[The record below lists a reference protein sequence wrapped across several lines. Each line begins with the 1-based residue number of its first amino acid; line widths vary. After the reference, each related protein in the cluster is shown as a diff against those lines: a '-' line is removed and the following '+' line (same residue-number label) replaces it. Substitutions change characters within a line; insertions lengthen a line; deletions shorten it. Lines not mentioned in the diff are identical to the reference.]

1 MKTKIKFTKLI
12 LIMLLVSSVFFA
24 FKNAEKKNHLK
35 NYDYFK
41 LPSGATQDDY
51 FPHTVIFKLKE
62 RNRANAR
69 LNSIDNVLIN
79 ESLNDL
85 NVVFVNKIFD
95 KAVKPVL
102 KFSADGE
109 KMADLSLIYIV
120 VYNAAKSIEEAVNE
134 IYNTGE
140 VEYAQPKYTQKLMF
154 TPNDPFLGSQYFIN
168 KIQAPA
174 GWDIQQ
180 GDTNVVIGI
189 VDTGTDWDHPDLQGN
204 IKYNYADPING
215 TDDDNDGYTDNYRG
229 WDFGDRDN
237 DPMVTP
243 GDEHGSTVSG
253 CAAAV
258 TNNGIGVSSPG
269 FKCKFLPVKISNSS
283 GLAAGYEGI
292 VYAAD
297 HGCSIINCSWGGGVA
312 GEFEQDVIN
321 YATINKNALVVCAAG
336 NYNSSDTFYPAD
348 LKYVMSVANTNSSDI
363 RASDSNFG
371 NGIDVCAPGE
381 GIRSTVYNN
390 TYAVFGG
397 TSFSSP
403 ICAGV
408 IAIIKSQFPS
418 YNGIQAGE
426 KVRVTCDN
434 IDLQNPAY
442 IGKLGKGRINMF
454 KALTINSPSVR
465 LNSYTVSD
473 GNNNVFQPND
483 TININGTFKNYLDA
497 TSNISVSLT
506 TTSTA
511 VNLLSVSSSLGVIPT
526 LGSVTNNSSPFRV
539 IIKSNAPLNSK
550 AVFKLNYTDGS
561 YTDFEYFSI
570 TVNPAYISMNGNNI
584 ITTINGKGNL
594 GYNDYWY
601 NTQGDGFRYKNSN
614 SLLGEGGLICA
625 TSGTKVSDCVR
636 GIDPFV
642 QNADFTN
649 VIPFQIS
656 QPGIISAQDGNT
668 KFNDDAA
675 GTNKIGIEINLSSYQ
690 FTTSADSDYVILKY
704 KIKNT
709 TAGDISNFYAGLY
722 SDWQIG
728 SLGNYNKSDWD
739 AANQMGYMWK
749 VGGNPATYNGV
760 TLLSAGNVSYW
771 AIDDDNSVPGNPFGT
786 WDGFTD
792 AEKYR
797 SLSSGIGRQQAGGT
811 SGNFVSNIT
820 GSGPYSIPAGGYVT
834 ITFALIAGDNLAD
847 LQANC
852 IAAKNKYNSV
862 IGITNYNS
870 QIPDRYSL
878 SQNYPNPFNPV
889 TNVEFGISK
898 SGFVS
903 LKIYDVLGKEAATL
917 VNENLQ
923 PGTYKYN
930 FDASNLS
937 SGVYFYRLVVSSSN
951 PIKANEFIQTKSM
964 MLLK

>member
-1 MKTKIKFTKLI
+1 MKPKIRITKLF
-12 LIMLLVSSVFFA
+12 LLMSLMSFVFFA
-24 FKNAEKKNHLK
+24 FRNIDKKENLR
-35 NYDYFK
+35 NNSYFRLSSGITQNDYI
-41 LPSGATQDDY
+41 PN
-51 FPHTVIFKLKE
+51 TVIFKLKE
-62 RNRANAR
+62 RNRTKAS
-69 LNSIDNVLIN
+69 LNSIDNVPLN
-79 ESLNDL
+79 EALNDL
-85 NVVFVNKIFD
+85 NVVLVNKIFAG
-95 KAVKPVL
+95 AVKPVL
-102 KFSADGE
+102 GYSADGE

-120 VYNAAKSIEEAVNE
+120 EYNSAKSIEEAVNE
-134 IYNTGE
+134 IYNSGE

-154 TPNDPFLGSQYFIN
+154 TPNDPMLSSQYFIN

-189 VDTGTDWDHPDLQGN
+189 IDTGTDWDHPDLEGN
-204 IKYNYADPING
+204 IRYNYADPING
-215 TDDDNDGYTDNYRG
+215 SDDDNDGYIDNYRG

-243 GDEHGSTVSG
+243 GDEHGSVVSG

-258 TNNGIGVSSPG
+258 TNNGVGVSSPG

-292 VYAAD
+292 VYAAE
-297 HGCSIINCSWGGGVA
+297 HGCTIINCSWGGGLA
-312 GEFEQDVIN
+312 GPFEQDVIN
-321 YATINKNALVVCAAG
+321 YVTINKNALVVCAAG

-348 LKYVMSVANTNSSDI
+348 LKYVMSVASTNSSDI

-381 GIRSTVYNN
+381 AIRSTVYNN
-390 TYAVFGG
+390 TYTVEGG

-418 YNGIQAGE
+418 YSGLQAGE

-434 IDLQNPAY
+434 IDPQNPSY

-454 KALTINSPSVR
+454 RALTINSPSIR

-473 GNNNVFQPND
+473 GNNNVLQPND
-483 TININGTFKNYLDA
+483 TVNITGTFKNYLDA
-497 TSNISVSLT
+497 TSNASVSVT
-506 TTSTA
+506 TTSTS
-511 VNLLSVSSSLGVIPT
+511 VILLNGTSTLGVIPT
-526 LGSVTNNSSPFRV
+526 LGTVTNNSSPFKAIV
-539 IIKSNAPLNSK
+539 NNNAPANSK
-550 AVFKLNYTDGS
+550 IVFKINYTDGS
-561 YTDFEYFSI
+561 YSDFEYFTI
-570 TVNPAYISMNGNNI
+570 TVNPTYLSMNGNNI
-584 ITTINGKGNL
+584 TTTINGKGNI

-625 TSGTKVSDCVR
+625 TSATKVSDCVR
-636 GIDPFV
+636 GSNAFI
-642 QNADFTN
+642 QNAEFTN
-649 VIPFQIS
+649 VIPFQIT

-668 KFNDDAA
+668 IFNDNAA
-675 GTNKIGIEINLSSYQ
+675 GVNKIGIEIDLNSYQ
-690 FTTSADSDYVILKY
+690 FTTAADSDYVILKY
-704 KIKNT
+704 KIKNNT
-709 TAGDISNFYAGLY
+709 SGDISNFFAGLY
-722 SDWQIG
+722 SDWELG

-739 AANQMGYMWK
+739 SANQMGYVWK
-749 VGGNPATYNGV
+749 AGGNPGIYTGV
-760 TLLSAGNVSYW
+760 ALLSTNSVSYW
-771 AIDDDNSVPGNPFGT
+771 AIDDDNSIPGNPFGT

-811 SGNFVSNIT
+811 GGNFVSNVV
-820 GSGPYSIPAGGYVT
+820 GSGPYTITAGGFVT
-834 ITFALIAGDNLAD
+834 VTFALIAGDNLAD
-847 LQANC
+847 LQTNC
-852 IAAKNKYNSV
+852 IAARNKYNSV

-870 QIPDRYSL
+870 QIPNKYSL

-898 SGFVS
+898 LGFVS
-903 LKIYDVLGKEAATL
+903 LKIYDVLGKEVGSL
-917 VNENLQ
+917 VNDNLQ

-937 SGVYFYRLVVSSSN
+937 SGIYFYRINAGDFS
-951 PIKANEFIQTKSM
+951 ETRSM

>member
-1 MKTKIKFTKLI
+1 MKTKIKIANYYLLLFTVTSIFFGFTNRNNKDS
-12 LIMLLVSSVFFA
+12 VSS
-24 FKNAEKKNHLK
+24 NN
-35 NYDYFK
+35 YFK
-41 LPSGATQDDY
+41 LPNNLSENDY
-51 FPHTVIFKLKE
+51 VQNTVIFKLKE
-62 RNRANAR
+62 RNRTKAN
-69 LNSIDNVLIN
+69 LNSIDNASIN
-79 ESLNDL
+79 ETLNDL
-85 NVVFVNKIFD
+85 NAVPVKKVFTG
-95 KAVKPVL
+95 AVKPAL
-102 KFSADGE
+102 EYSADGE
-109 KMADLSLIYIV
+109 KMADLSLIYIFE
-120 VYNAAKSIEEAVNE
+120 YNSAKSIEEAVNE

-189 VDTGTDWDHPDLQGN
+189 VDTGTDWDHPDLEGN
-204 IKYNYADPING
+204 IKYNYADPINAV
-215 TDDDNDGYTDNYRG
+215 DDDNDGYTDNYRG
-229 WDFGDRDN
+229 WDLGDRDN
-237 DPMVTP
+237 DPMVSQSDT
-243 GDEHGSTVSG
+243 HGSMVSG

-269 FKCKFLPVKISNSS
+269 FKCRFLPVKISNSS

-292 VYAAD
+292 VYAAE
-297 HGCSIINCSWGGGVA
+297 HGCTIINCSWGGGTA
-312 GEFEQDVIN
+312 GPFEQDVIN

-348 LKYVMSVANTNSSDI
+348 LKFVMSVASTNSSDT
-363 RASDSNFG
+363 RSLFSNFG

-381 GIRSTVYNN
+381 AVRSTIYNN
-390 TYAVFGG
+390 TYTVDDG
-397 TSFSSP
+397 TSYSSP

-418 YNGIQAGE
+418 YNGLQAGE

-434 IDLQNPAY
+434 IDSQNPSY
-442 IGKLGKGRINMF
+442 IGKLGKGRINMLR
-454 KALTINSPSVR
+454 ALTINSPSVR
-465 LNSYTVSD
+465 LNSFTAND
-473 GNNNVFQPND
+473 GNNNVLQPND
-483 TININGTFKNYLDA
+483 TINITGTFKNYLDA
-497 TSNISVSLT
+497 TSNASVSLT
-506 TTSTA
+506 TTSSA
-511 VNLLSVSSSLGVIPT
+511 VTILNGTSTLGVIPT
-526 LGSVTNNSSPFRV
+526 LGTAANTGSPFRV
-539 IIKSNAPLNSK
+539 IVNSNAPLNSK
-550 AVFKLNYTDGS
+550 VVFKLNYTDGS

-570 TVNPAYISMNGNNI
+570 TVNPTYLSINGNNI
-584 ITTINGKGNL
+584 TTTVNGKGNI

-601 NTQGDGFRYKNSN
+601 NTQGDGFKYKNGL
-614 SLLGEGGLICA
+614 SLLSESGLVCA
-625 TSGTKVSDCVR
+625 TSATKVSDCVR
-636 GIDPFV
+636 GTNPFI

-649 VIPFQIS
+649 VIPFQIT

-675 GTNKIGIEINLSSYQ
+675 GANKIGIEIDLRSYQ

-709 TAGDISNFYAGLY
+709 TAGDITNFFAGLY
-722 SDWQIG
+722 TDWQIG

-739 AANQMGYMWK
+739 PANQMGYVWK
-749 VGGNPATYNGV
+749 SGGNPAAYTGV
-760 TLLSAGNVSYW
+760 ALLSANNFNYW
-771 AIDDDNSVPGNPFGT
+771 AIDDDNTVPGNPFGT
-786 WDGFTD
+786 WDGYSD
-792 AEKYR
+792 AEKYL
-797 SLSSGIGRQQAGGT
+797 SLSSGIGRQQAGGM

-820 GSGPYSIPAGGYVT
+820 GSGPYTIPAGGNIT

-852 IAAKNKYNSV
+852 IAARNKYNSV
-862 IGITNYNS
+862 IGITNHNS

-878 SQNYPNPFNPV
+878 SQNYPNPFNPA

-903 LKIYDVLGKEAATL
+903 LKIFDVLGKEVATL

-923 PGTYKYN
+923 PGTYRYN
-930 FDASNLS
+930 FDASNLT
-937 SGVYFYRLVVSSSN
+937 SGIYFYR
-951 PIKANEFIQTKSM
+951 IKAGDFIRTRSM
-964 MLLK
+964 VLLK